1 MSNSK
6 SFRAELERAKKEP
19 NKGKI
24 REWPASTEA
33 EKSYDLFYPVKTL
46 ELSRPQIPLEARGGR
61 MIEHYYQKHQKP
73 RGEEVS
79 PYGLLS
85 ENNPRLVKFAIEQ
98 GISPRRF
105 IENIIKFRKEMERYR
120 K

>member
-1 MSNSK
+1 
-6 SFRAELERAKKEP
+6 
-19 NKGKI
+19 
-24 REWPASTEA
+24 
-33 EKSYDLFYPVKTL
+33 
-46 ELSRPQIPLEARGGR
+46 

-73 RGEEVS
+73 GGEEVS
-79 PYGLLS
+79 PYGPLS

-105 IENIIKFRKEMERYR
+105 IENIIKFRKEMEKYR